1 MKKIIVVLFSL
12 LLFITEAMNA
22 QPYLKNSSPFLGGM
36 AGALTMNQSDSRGQ
50 NGLSFVFG
58 GSIGIPVPIV
68 KNLFLYARTSYSSYS
83 NFQSFY
89 NTAYLNNVVQLSDE
103 FVEVNSSFSQLIL
116 NGGLLYNFLVTD
128 EFVLGIN
135 GGLTFMVVNQEARLR
150 TGRVISS
157 VDNENIWGAFGGIIA
172 EKRWDDS
179 DFSTFVEAQYNYAE
193 SDAVYRPGALSAMN
207 YTFGVRYYLAGR

>member
-1 MKKIIVVLFSL
+1 
-12 LLFITEAMNA
+12 
-22 QPYLKNSSPFLGGM
+22 M
-36 AGALTMNQSDSRGQ
+36 AGAVIMNQSDSRGQ

-58 GSIGIPVPIV
+58 GSIGIPVPFV

-89 NTAYLNNVVQLSDE
+89 NTSYLNNVVQLSDE

-116 NGGLLYNFLVTD
+116 NGGLLYNFILSD

-135 GGLTFMVVNQEARLR
+135 GGLSFMVINQEARLR
-150 TGRVISS
+150 TGTVISS
-157 VDNENIWGAFGGIIA
+157 IDNENIWGVFGGIIA

-179 DFSTFVEAQYNYAE
+179 NFSTFAEAQYNYAE
-193 SDAVYRPGALSAMN
+193 SDAVYRPGVLSAMN
-207 YTFGVRYYLAGR
+207 YTFGVKYYLAGR

>member
-1 MKKIIVVLFSL
+1 MKKIIL
-12 LLFITEAMNA
+12 LLIIIFSISEATA
-22 QPYLKNSSPFLGGM
+22 QNNRYSNSVFFGGM
-36 AGALTMNQSDSRGQ
+36 AGAAQMNLSENEGKSP
-50 NGLSFVFG
+50 LSFVVG

-68 KNLFLYARTSYSSYS
+68 KNLFLYARTSYTSQS

-89 NTAYLNNVVQLSDE
+89 NTSYLNYSVQFSDE

-128 EFVLGIN
+128 EFVLGVN

-150 TGRVISS
+150 TGTVISS
-157 VDNENIWGAFGGIIA
+157 VDNENIWGAFGGLIG
-172 EKRWDDS
+172 EKRWEDS
-179 DFSTFVEAQYNYAE
+179 NFSTFLEIQYNYAE

>member
-1 MKKIIVVLFSL
+1 MKKVIL
-12 LLFITEAMNA
+12 LLAIIFCISETTA
-22 QPYLKNSSPFLGGM
+22 QNNRYSNSFFLGGM
-36 AGALTMNQSDSRGQ
+36 AGAAQMNLSENEGRTP
-50 NGLSFVFG
+50 LSFVVG

-68 KNLFLYARTSYSSYS
+68 KNLFLYARTSYTSQS

-89 NTAYLNNVVQLSDE
+89 NTSYLNQSVQLSDG

-128 EFVLGIN
+128 EIVLGVN
-135 GGLTFMVVNQEARLR
+135 GGLTFMVVNQEAKLR
-150 TGRVISS
+150 TGTVISS
-157 VDNENIWGAFGGIIA
+157 IDNENIWGAFGGLIG
-172 EKRWDDS
+172 EKRWEDS
-179 DFSTFVEAQYNYAE
+179 NFSTFLEIQYNYAE

>member
-1 MKKIIVVLFSL
+1 MNKIIRPLIL
-12 LLFITEAMNA
+12 ILCIAATINA
-22 QPYLKNSSPFLGGM
+22 QSYLKNSSPFLGGM
-36 AGALTMNQSDSRGQ
+36 AGVASVNLSSSDGQ
-50 NGLSFVFG
+50 TPLSFAFG
-58 GSIGIPVPIV
+58 GSIGIPVPLV
-68 KNLFLYARTSYSSYS
+68 KNLFLYARTSYTSQS

-89 NTAYLNNVVQLSDE
+89 NTSYLNNVVHFSDE

-116 NGGLLYNFLVTD
+116 NGGLLYNFIVTD

-157 VDNENIWGAFGGIIA
+157 VENENIWGTFGGIIA

-179 DFSTFVEAQYNYAE
+179 NFSTFVEAQYNYAE
-193 SDAVYRPGALSAMN
+193 SDAVYRPGSLSAMN
-207 YTFGVRYYLAGR
+207 YTFGVRYYLAGK

>member
-1 MKKIIVVLFSL
+1 MKKIIL
-12 LLFITEAMNA
+12 LLVIIFSISEATA
-22 QPYLKNSSPFLGGM
+22 QNNRYSNSVFFGGM
-36 AGALTMNQSDSRGQ
+36 AGAAQMNLSENEGRTP
-50 NGLSFVFG
+50 LSFVVG
-58 GSIGIPVPIV
+58 GSFGIPVPIV
-68 KNLFLYARTSYSSYS
+68 KNLFLYARTSYTSQS

-89 NTAYLNNVVQLSDE
+89 NTSYLNYSVQFSDE

-128 EFVLGIN
+128 EFVLGVN

-150 TGRVISS
+150 TGTVISS
-157 VDNENIWGAFGGIIA
+157 VDNENIWGAFGGLIG
-172 EKRWDDS
+172 EKRWEDS
-179 DFSTFVEAQYNYAE
+179 NFSTFLEIQYNYAE

>member
-1 MKKIIVVLFSL
+1 MNKIILQIILILSIA
-12 LLFITEAMNA
+12 ITLNA
-22 QPYLKNSSPFLGGM
+22 QSYLKNTSPFLGGM
-36 AGALTMNQSDSRGQ
+36 VGVASVNLSSDDGQ
-50 NGLSFVFG
+50 TPLSFAFG
-58 GSIGIPVPIV
+58 GSIGIPVPLI
-68 KNLFLYARTSYSSYS
+68 KNLYLYARTSYISQS

-89 NTAYLNNVVQLSDE
+89 NTSYLNNIVQLSDE

-116 NGGLLYNFLVTD
+116 NGGLLYNFIVTN

-157 VDNENIWGAFGGIIA
+157 VDNENIWGAFGGVIA

-179 DFSTFVEAQYNYAE
+179 NFSTFAEAQYNYAE

-207 YTFGVRYYLAGR
+207 YTFGVRYYMAGR

>member
-1 MKKIIVVLFSL
+1 MKKIFI
-12 LLFITEAMNA
+12 LFIFLLCIAATINA
-22 QPYLKNSSPFLGGM
+22 QSYLRNSSPFLGGM
-36 AGALTMNQSDSRGQ
+36 AGVASVNLSGSDGQ
-50 NGLSFVFG
+50 TPVSFAFG
-58 GSIGIPVPIV
+58 GSIGIPVPFV
-68 KNLFLYARTSYSSYS
+68 KNLFLYARTSYISQS

-89 NTAYLNNVVQLSDE
+89 NTSYLNNIVQLSDE

-116 NGGLLYNFLVTD
+116 NGGLLYNFIVAND
-128 EFVLGIN
+128 FVLGIN

-157 VDNENIWGAFGGIIA
+157 VENENIWGAFGGVIA

-179 DFSTFVEAQYNYAE
+179 NFSTFVEAQYNYAE

-207 YTFGVRYYLAGR
+207 YTLGVRYYLASR

>member
-1 MKKIIVVLFSL
+1 MKKILILLSL
-12 LLFITEAMNA
+12 LLCLAAAINA
-22 QPYLKNSSPFLGGM
+22 QTYLKNSSPFLGGM
-36 AGALTMNQSDSRGQ
+36 AGVANVNLSSTDGQ
-50 NGLSFVFG
+50 TPMSFAFG
-58 GSIGIPVPIV
+58 GSIGIPVPLV
-68 KNLFLYARTSYSSYS
+68 KNLFLYARTSYTSQS

-89 NTAYLNNVVQLSDE
+89 NTSNLNNIVQLSDE

-179 DFSTFVEAQYNYAE
+179 NFSTFVEAQYNYAE
-193 SDAVYRPGALSAMN
+193 SDAVYKPGSLSAMN

>member
-1 MKKIIVVLFSL
+1 MKKLILIFILLISL
-12 LLFITEAMNA
+12 DSGLNA
-22 QPYLKNSSPFLGGM
+22 QTYLRNNSVFLGGM
-36 AGALTMNQSDSRGQ
+36 AGVATVNLSGNDGQ
-50 NGLSFVFG
+50 NPISLAIG
-58 GSIGIPVPIV
+58 GSIGVPVPLV
-68 KNLFLYARTSYSSYS
+68 KNLFLYARTSYISQS

-89 NTAYLNNVVQLSDE
+89 NTTYLNSNIQLSE
-103 FVEVNSSFSQLIL
+103 GFVEVNSSFSQLIL

-128 EFVLGIN
+128 DLVLGVN

-172 EKRWDDS
+172 EKRWDYS
-179 DFSTFVEAQYNYAE
+179 NFSTFAEAQYNYAE

-207 YTFGVRYYLAGR
+207 YTFGVRYYLDGR

>member
-1 MKKIIVVLFSL
+1 MKKIIL
-12 LLFITEAMNA
+12 LLIIIFSISEATA
-22 QPYLKNSSPFLGGM
+22 QNNRYSNSVFFGGM
-36 AGALTMNQSDSRGQ
+36 AGAAQMNLSENEGKSP
-50 NGLSFVFG
+50 LSFVVG
-58 GSIGIPVPIV
+58 GSIGIPVPVV
-68 KNLFLYARTSYSSYS
+68 KNLFLYARTSYTSQS

-89 NTAYLNNVVQLSDE
+89 NTSYLNYSVQFSDE

-128 EFVLGIN
+128 EFVLGVN

-150 TGRVISS
+150 TGTVISS
-157 VDNENIWGAFGGIIA
+157 VDNENIWGAFGGLIG
-172 EKRWDDS
+172 EKRWEES
-179 DFSTFVEAQYNYAE
+179 NFSTFLEIQYNYAE